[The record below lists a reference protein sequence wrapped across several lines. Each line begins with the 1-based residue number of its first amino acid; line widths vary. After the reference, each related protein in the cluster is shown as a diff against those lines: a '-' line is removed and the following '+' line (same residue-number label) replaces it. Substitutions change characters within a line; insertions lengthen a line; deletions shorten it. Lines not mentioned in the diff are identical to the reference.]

1 MVSQSAVPHSAS
13 GGPDRV
19 PSYADAVAQTSLFSF
34 DAVAAPSMARI
45 RRSRSAY
52 IVA

>member
-1 MVSQSAVPHSAS
+1 MASHSPE
-13 GGPDRV
+13 GPDRV